1 MMTDDSSVIIDDDE
15 LLFVQHHLSY
25 RKKTGSH
32 VKLSDEQTRAL
43 AETPLEMAKTESEK
57 MLLSSAIEKVAAEKT
72 GGGDVAKAKEVH
84 LNQCDLCDFSFK
96 KPSDLI
102 RHMRTHTGE
111 KPYNC
116 DICEKKFTVKST
128 LKTHMKTHGGGK
140 NLVCHVCQSL
150 FSSKTSLKVHMRLH
164 TGALPYKCNQCDK
177 RFRTP
182 ANRKTHVQSVHMKK
196 PPPELGEVEEQP
208 GKAAAEEEMVPLTI
222 SAESL
227 AAALDQVS
235 CSGAPLV
242 GATVQLQLHGHGF
255 ESALTQLHIDEDLLS
270 QLRKGENINITISK
284 GQLNSED
291 TASREAAEDTKTA
304 AVAADPMKSSDIF
317 ISNLAED
324 QIVLQE
330 ETDPA
335 NKQVIVAVKQ
345 KGVQYEYEA
354 EAGKGVGQDQCL
366 LLGDMVPDKAAP
378 VAAPG
383 SEDTSI
389 LIVPDSGV
397 GDQLLPG
404 LGVGGEYAVA
414 SMMDRMDLTQL
425 SQVS

>member
-1 MMTDDSSVIIDDDE
+1 MMTDD
-15 LLFVQHHLSY
+15 LLSAQHHY

-43 AETPLEMAKTESEK
+43 AETPLEMARTESEK

-196 PPPELGEVEEQP
+196 PPPELGEAEEQP

-291 TASREAAEDTKTA
+291 TVSREAAEDTKTA
-304 AVAADPMKSSDIF
+304 AVATDPMKSSDIF
-317 ISNLAED
+317 ISNLTED

-330 ETDPA
+330 ETNPA

-354 EAGKGVGQDQCL
+354 EAEKAVSQDQCL

-383 SEDTSI
+383 TAEDSSI

-404 LGVGGEYAVA
+404 LGVGVAEVGGEFAVA
-414 SMMDRMDLTQL
+414 SVMDRMDLTQL
-425 SQVS
+425 SQVE